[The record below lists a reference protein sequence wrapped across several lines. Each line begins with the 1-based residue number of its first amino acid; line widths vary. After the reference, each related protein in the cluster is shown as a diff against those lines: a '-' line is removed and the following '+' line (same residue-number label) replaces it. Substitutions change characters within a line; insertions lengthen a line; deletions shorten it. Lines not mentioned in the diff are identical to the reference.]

1 METLKTRLESLPDA
15 RSGLLQH
22 ACRWIKN
29 RFDLEQ
35 QKRAQMGFNDLLTRL
50 DAALSSD
57 NGARL
62 AEIIR
67 TQFPVAM
74 IDEFQDTDPLQYRI
88 FDAVYRVAENAPEQG
103 LILIGDPKQAIYAFR
118 GADIYTYLRA
128 RRDTGGRHYTL
139 ATNFRSTRAMVA
151 SVNQVF
157 ELAENRKS
165 GEGAFLFR
173 RGAENQVP
181 FLPVEAKGRA
191 DTLVIDDAEAA
202 ALTLWY
208 PENQAEVLPK
218 NQYVQL
224 MADGCAT
231 EIVRLLRLGQQG
243 SAGLACPAKR

>member
-1 METLKTRLESLPDA
+1 M
-15 RSGLLQH
+15 
-22 ACRWIKN
+22 
-29 RFDLEQ
+29 
-35 QKRAQMGFNDLLTRL
+35 
-50 DAALSSD
+50 
-57 NGARL
+57 
-62 AEIIR
+62 
-67 TQFPVAM
+67 
-74 IDEFQDTDPLQYRI
+74 
-88 FDAVYRVAENAPEQG
+88 AENAPEQG

-191 DTLVIDDAEAA
+191 DTRVIDDAEAA

-208 PENQAEVLPK
+208 PEKQTEVLRR
-218 NQYVQL
+218 NQYVQM

-243 SAGLACPAKR
+243 SAGFGLPGETLKPVMPGDIAVLVNTGREATAVRVALSKRGVRSVYLSDKESIFESAQAGELQYWLAACAAPENDRVTARGPRDTFAEPELGSAGPAQSG